1 MIRRPPRSTLF
12 PYTTLFRSLL
22 LNGGRDCRRSLLDR
36 GSDAVRPPANRVG
49 VRDVQLRLG
58 QDTRALWQRRD
69 RPAAADRSERAPG
82 PPPRVVPRRSARGLP
97 PPGARR
103 RAPPP
108 PAPN

>member
-22 LNGGRDCRRSLLDR
+22 LNGGRDCRRPLLDR

-49 VRDVQLRLG
+49 VRDVQRRLG

-69 RPAAADRSERAPG
+69 RPAAADRSERDRDL
-82 PPPRVVPRRSARGLP
+82 PPRGGRRRPARGL
-97 PPGARR
+97 AL
-103 RAPPP
+103 P
-108 PAPN
+108 PARPPAH